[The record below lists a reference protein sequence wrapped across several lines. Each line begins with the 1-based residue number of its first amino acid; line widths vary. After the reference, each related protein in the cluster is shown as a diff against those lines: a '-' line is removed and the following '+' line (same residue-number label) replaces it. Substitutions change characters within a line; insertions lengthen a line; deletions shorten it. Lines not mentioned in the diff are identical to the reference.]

1 MSDGQT
7 LCVSLQKSA
16 WLYNEQTQQAWGSTI
31 ASRLRQFEKRMIG
44 MMKLTQASRTQKVV
58 FPNAGLGSRFL
69 LSAKTPLGN
78 LLPAIQFAGL
88 DAVVSAL
95 ADLIASGGRTNRAVA
110 DHSGSNPA
118 LGRALRS
125 RDNGSVA
132 EGCRAQTA
140 SGHLT
145 KRTIGQ

>member
-1 MSDGQT
+1 MGRPFA
-7 LCVSLQKSA
+7 LACEKSA

-31 ASRLRQFEKRMIG
+31 ASRLRQLKKRMIG
-44 MMKLTQASRTQKVV
+44 MMKLTQASLTQKVV
-58 FPNAGLGSRFL
+58 FPNAGLGCRFL

-78 LLPAIQFAGL
+78 LLPAIQFTGL

-95 ADLIASGGRTNRAVA
+95 ADLIASGDRTNRAVA
-110 DHSGSNPA
+110 DHSGANPA

-132 EGCRAQTA
+132 ESCRSYPTF
-140 SGHLT
+140 GHLT

>member
-1 MSDGQT
+1 MGRPFT
-7 LCVSLQKSA
+7 LACEKSA

-31 ASRLRQFEKRMIG
+31 ASRLRQLKKRMIG
-44 MMKLTQASRTQKVV
+44 MMKLTQKVV
-58 FPNAGLGSRFL
+58 FPNAGLGCRFL

-78 LLPAIQFAGL
+78 LLPAIQFTGL

-95 ADLIASGGRTNRAVA
+95 ADLMASGDRTNRTVG

-132 EGCRAQTA
+132 ESCRSYPTF
-140 SGHLT
+140 GHLT